1 MCSSRR
7 QEPESLSICGE
18 YRQIRHSTPL
28 ETASYCCK
36 YSFSISSRLLIE
48 LEAPVLT
55 YNNPTATS
63 TPQPDDQRKIHDYVN
78 LANPYEQALHGKI
91 TVNFIP
97 HLNNLLILDWLVDS
111 NLPLAIV
118 DNPKWRR
125 QQQYNNPTMQLNEL
139 PHSKT
144 FTRLLLDEYER
155 ALPLVRTLLQTAR
168 GMIHITFDGWTS
180 RRNSSFLGINAHFV
194 DKDWKQWKILLGLPQ
209 MLHRHTGEVTAN
221 EVINTLRFF
230 GILDK
235 LGYSTLD
242 NEAKNGT
249 TMEYIGQY
257 FGADGIEY
265 RDEYMIRCAPH
276 YMHLAVRA
284 MLYGD
289 GTKRL
294 SVNDLLTQPDDSDFS
309 FDDEAVIT
317 ALQETEDNDQD
328 VDGGALLA
336 IEEDKYYNTPLATA
350 YPVPTIPTAD
360 AVATYSKRGPFG
372 KLHNLG
378 NAFSAS
384 SQLAEIFAEA
394 QRQIHPEYHLNWVQN
409 VTTRWQSD
417 EAMAARAIKE
427 RESLNRMFII
437 IQQRYQDER
446 DKPGATDSKV
456 PVPEVLSYKLTPT
469 EWLVVE
475 RIQKVLLPF
484 KVASKQLQGNGV
496 VGVRSTTGA
505 FEEYFPFVESL
516 LDHLE
521 RCARGDCI
529 VQAESSDRVNAD
541 LDQDHGF
548 VAIKLFDGL
557 DPDTRKLLKVYIRFG
572 WYKLDEYYNKLN
584 SLAYAAAVI
593 MHPCLK
599 FELLDELWNAVPS
612 RQAESWKK
620 DYSLRLRKR

>member
-1 MCSSRR
+1 M
-7 QEPESLSICGE
+7 EN
-18 YRQIRHSTPL
+18 T
-28 ETASYCCK
+28 SYYCK
-36 YSFSISSRLLIE
+36 YSFSVSSCLLINM
-48 LEAPVLT
+48 EAPVPGHDDFT
-55 YNNPTATS
+55 TNPTPRPS
-63 TPQPDDQRKIHDYVN
+63 DQRKIHDYVN
-78 LANPYEQALHGKI
+78 LDNPYEQALHGKV
-91 TVNFIP
+91 TVKFIP

-125 QQQYNNPTMQLNEL
+125 QQQYNNPTMRINEL

-155 ALPLVRTLLQTAR
+155 AVPLVRTLLQTAR

-180 RRNSSFLGINAHFV
+180 RRNSSFLGVHAHFV
-194 DKDWKQWKILLGLPQ
+194 DKDWKQWKILLGLPP
-209 MLHRHTGEVTAN
+209 MLHRHTGEIIAN
-221 EVINTLRFF
+221 EVINILRFF

-249 TMEYIGQY
+249 TMECIGEH
-257 FGADGIEY
+257 FKVDGVEY

-284 MLYGD
+284 TLYGD

-294 SVNDLLTQPDDSDFS
+294 SVDDLLTQPDDSDFS
-309 FDDEAVIT
+309 FNDEAVIT
-317 ALQETEDNDQD
+317 ALQEAEDNDQD
-328 VDGGALLA
+328 VNAEVLA
-336 IEEDKYYNTPLATA
+336 MEKDEYYNTPLATP
-350 YPVPTIPTAD
+350 YPVPTILTAD
-360 AVATYSKRGPFG
+360 AVTTYSKRGPFG

-384 SQLAEIFAEA
+384 SQLTETFAEA

-427 RESLNRMFII
+427 RESLNRMFSI
-437 IQQRYQDER
+437 IQQRYQEER

-484 KVASKQLQGNGV
+484 KVARVASHRTKIHHISPHHTRPLGGL
-496 VGVRSTTGA
+496 TTP
-505 FEEYFPFVESL
+505 EVIVL
-516 LDHLE
+516 LSHHTIPHQPWW
-521 RCARGDCI
+521 CGG
-529 VQAESSDRVNAD
+529 SG
-541 LDQDHGF
+541 GF
-548 VAIKLFDGL
+548 
-557 DPDTRKLLKVYIRFG
+557 RKYG
-572 WYKLDEYYNKLN
+572 G
-584 SLAYAAAVI
+584 
-593 MHPCLK
+593 P
-599 FELLDELWNAVPS
+599 
-612 RQAESWKK
+612 
-620 DYSLRLRKR
+620 LRA